1 MSDLLNYK
9 GYYGTVEYSAQDDC
23 LFGKILGLTGLYLY
37 EGNNIKELKRDF
49 EQMVDDYLLDCQ
61 KKGVEPEKQYKGSF
75 NVRVSPELHKTA
87 ALFAIQQ
94 GITLNSLV
102 EQSLMNFINE
112 SHLSYDLCV
121 SEKTPTYKAKKK
133 SDYLN

>member
-37 EGNNIKELKRDF
+37 EGKTVLELKTDF
-49 EQMVDDYLLDCQ
+49 EEMVDTYLDDCKQ
-61 KKGVEPEKQYKGSF
+61 KGIEPEKQYKGSF
-75 NVRVSPELHKTA
+75 NVRVSPDIHKAA
-87 ALFAIQQ
+87 ALYAIQK

-102 EQSLMNFINE
+102 ESSLMNFINQN
-112 SHLSYDLCV
+112 HLTYGLCV
-121 SEKTPTYKAKKK
+121 GDKQEVYKTKKK
-133 SDYLN
+133 ADYLN